1 MNRVL
6 RFPIVVLV
14 LVAPLSAQ
22 EPALRTIL
30 KDASQLARRQDEHQR
45 YWSDRALLAIA
56 DVQIRAG
63 DFDGALE
70 TIGDCRY
77 EYGRNAASHH
87 LANALA
93 KAGRREQAFTVL
105 QRMGSHHGWS
115 QDWLEDDVKISCL
128 QYEISI
134 GARTKARAIIDE
146 LKMSTSRAE
155 GLRRLA
161 TAYAAVGDKAA
172 AGRAIELALAVSK
185 TIPEEFDRAKALWEI
200 ADAQIAQGKSLAA
213 ATIRELV
220 KVSESYQDPTARVAA
235 LREAA
240 VRAARIDDRQTA
252 DRLFR
257 QAIECREAIKPPI
270 PCPQENKI
278 SALKLIAEAQAG
290 VGYMDDAIK
299 TARMITHS
307 DRDFTQDGAREE
319 ALCAIA
325 VAEARAGRASD
336 AVATARSIEYYI
348 QYKDDALSEVVNTQI
363 SHGDLKGATAT
374 AEQIS
379 EASRKASSLL
389 KVATAY
395 ARANDE
401 KTAKA
406 IAARICVV
414 RGSRG
419 AGSRE
424 FDYRRAETWGCL
436 YEESYSITSLYGT
449 IRTAQ
454 ELAAA
459 AMTFAQVLGEPQSEP
474 YAEKF
479 KRIPWPEVVQ
489 AIARAHAA
497 SGDAREALA
506 WASRIG
512 SQEKVVSSD
521 DRDAEVRVQQRIYA
535 LIGVAEGMLD
545 SKQR

>member
-56 DVQIRAG
+56 NVQIRAG

-87 LANALA
+87 LANALG

-128 QYEISI
+128 QYQISI

-200 ADAQIAQGKSLAA
+200 ADAQIAQGKSGAA

-220 KVSESYQDPTARVAA
+220 RVSESFQDPWAKVAA

-240 VRAARIDDRQTA
+240 VRAGKIDDRQTA
-252 DRLFR
+252 TGLFR
-257 QAIECREAIKPPI
+257 RALEGREAIKPPNTI
-270 PCPQENKI
+270 NAME
-278 SALKLIAEAQAG
+278 LIAEAQAG
-290 VGYMDDAIK
+290 VGYIDDAIR
-299 TARMITHS
+299 TARMIT
-307 DRDFTQDGAREE
+307 QDPEREE
-319 ALCAIA
+319 ALRA
-325 VAEARAGRASD
+325 VAVAQAKAGCVAD
-336 AVATARSIEYYI
+336 ALATARSIEHYV
-348 QYKDDALSEVVNTQI
+348 QYKDDALREIVNTQI
-363 SHGDLKGATAT
+363 SHGDLKGATAA
-374 AEQIS
+374 AEQIAN
-379 EASRKASSLL
+379 ASKKATALL

-395 ARANDE
+395 VKANDKE
-401 KTAKA
+401 TAEA
-406 IAARICVV
+406 IAARIRVV
-414 RGSRG
+414 ARPFGFAG
-419 AGSRE
+419 AGSQE
-424 FDYRRAETWGCL
+424 FDYRRPETWGCL
-436 YEESYSITSLYGT
+436 YEPSFTMASLFWTEELAG
-449 IRTAQ
+449 

-459 AMTFAQVLGEPQSEP
+459 AMTFIQALGERRSEP

-479 KRIPWPEVVQ
+479 KEIPWPEVVE

-497 SGDAREALA
+497 TGHAREALA